1 MWGLV
6 SVIVL
11 TAITVLAFTIH
22 NRIAAQNQDDVILD
36 YEAAKKKVVTQSRK
50 EKNQRFNHRGS
61 PASKQLIKEFPRGV
75 ENLPTV
81 VHWWV
86 GLSALPVETAE
97 AVVMGTVTNRE
108 AYLSEDET
116 SIYTEYEVRMEQ
128 VFKDSGGLLN
138 GSDVVPLLR
147 RGGSV
152 RFKSGKIQKYS
163 ISGYGVLKEDS
174 RYLMFLRKN
183 NGVDWFILTG
193 YQLSDKK
200 VIPIDGQENK
210 DPKGALPFEKYV
222 NADEDTLIQ
231 DIQKALQAYQGNG
244 GTE

>member
-22 NRIAAQNQDDVILD
+22 YRIAAQNQDDVILD

-50 EKNQRFNHRGS
+50 EKNQRFNHSGS

-75 ENLPTV
+75 ENLPTF

-97 AVVMGTVTNRE
+97 AVVTGTVTNRE

-138 GSDVVPLLR
+138 GSDVVPLVR

-193 YQLSDKK
+193 YELSDKK

-222 NADEDTLIQ
+222 NADEDTLLQ
-231 DIQKALQAYQGNG
+231 DIQMALQAYQGNG